1 MIEVLW
7 ILGLHMN
14 DERYSELPQT
24 NTQYLLDHGVK
35 YWQPW
40 ADAENNLGPVYG
52 RQLVSWHD
60 YKIEI
65 PEDQDAYEYGY
76 DTIEFLFNGDR
87 ITLKGGDEVLQDQ
100 DINGTNNNEYI
111 VSIEGYEWLN

>member
-1 MIEVLW
+1 MSYTKLEI
-7 ILGLHMN
+7 
-14 DERYSELPQT
+14 RYVG
-24 NTQYLLDHGVK
+24 DGVNSK
-35 YWQPW
+35 TDGETR
-40 ADAENNLGPVYG
+40 DAIKKRTLALAKKVQEYG
-52 RQLVSWHD
+52 D
-60 YKIEI
+60 K
-65 PEDQDAYEYGY
+65 YGY

>member
-1 MIEVLW
+1 MGYTKLEI
-7 ILGLHMN
+7 
-14 DERYSELPQT
+14 RYIG
-24 NTQYLLDHGVK
+24 DGVNSK
-35 YWQPW
+35 TDSTMR
-40 ADAENNLGPVYG
+40 DAIRKKTLNLAKKVQEYG
-52 RQLVSWHD
+52 D
-60 YKIEI
+60 K
-65 PEDQDAYEYGY
+65 YGY